1 MSGLTNQVLNGLTG
15 SGISA
20 VDDLEVENITV
31 SNTIISKNIG
41 NTDTITTVTLTVT
54 GDATIEN
61 LHVDTIIVD
70 EYVAANLH
78 VLGNA
83 QIDGIVDAGTIISET
98 SVTCDTLS
106 AATIFCTS
114 NETVSNKLTVNGSI
128 SCETFTGNAITIT
141 ASDGPLA
148 LTSDETI
155 AITSGVDLN
164 IATSADMN
172 AISDGLLNLVG
183 NPITITSP
191 SDITVTATIGVQVT
205 GTATVDIE
213 SAACTINAEV
223 TEITS
228 ILLVDGI
235 LVPSPASSA
244 PETVL
249 GKRKLYST
257 GMHSVDLSTNATSD
271 NPTRINISS
280 PYCYGLMINDPPV
293 YMTAADLMDLQAF
306 KGYLPITTY
315 TPPDPFL
322 FLGINTSSG
331 KINSFSDII
340 AFINS
345 IDTANQSLDIGYQS
359 GTPGATNCTSFGYQC
374 AQMLAGIAVC
384 SFGENASNLAMDYST
399 NIGYA
404 AGYKA
409 GISSTNI
416 GREAGNNPG
425 AGSVN
430 LGDTTG
436 RDSGANSIN
445 LGKGC
450 GFRAPAGSIS
460 LSSLGSTFTP
470 AGYGLTNGLYATS
483 VNPNTSTI
491 QKNKVF
497 FNPTSYELS
506 YNPSNFGQNFFSGNV
521 NYTGLTTGSY
531 VTTSTITLPFG
542 NSQWSYT
549 LALSS
554 QYSAIALNEFFAIA
568 FVLNDGTTTY
578 YPSVYNTSAGNYYA
592 TCLVDNGTL
601 SNNPVVTI
609 TDSINLTSTSTTTF
623 NIQFFMKNSRNIS
636 ASIDYSI
643 LFTCIT

>member
-15 SGISA
+15 SGIAMTDDFS
-20 VDDLEVENITV
+20 VDNITV
-31 SNTIISKNIG
+31 NNTIISKEIANS
-41 NTDTITTVTLTVT
+41 DTLTTVTLVVT

-78 VLGNA
+78 VLGSA
-83 QIDGIVDAGTIISET
+83 QIDDTLDAGTIVSET

-106 AATIFCTS
+106 AATIFCT
-114 NETVSNKLTVNGSI
+114 NNQTVTNKLTVNGSI
-128 SCETFTGNAITIT
+128 ACETFTGNAITIT
-141 ASDGPLA
+141 AADGPLA

-155 AITSGVDLN
+155 VITSGVDLN

-183 NPITITSP
+183 DPITITSP
-191 SDITVTATIGVQVT
+191 TDITVSATIGVQISGV
-205 GTATVDIE
+205 ATVDIE
-213 SAACTINAEV
+213 SAACTINAEI

-235 LVPSPASSA
+235 LVPSPASA
-244 PETVL
+244 VEETVL
-249 GKRKLYST
+249 GKRKLSST
-257 GMHSVDLSTNATSD
+257 GMHSVDLSTNADAD

-293 YMTAADLMDLQAF
+293 YMNAADLMDLQSF
-306 KGYLPITTY
+306 KGYLPVVTY
-315 TPPDPFL
+315 TPPDAFD
-322 FLGINTSSG
+322 FMGINTTTG
-331 KINSFSDII
+331 KINTFSDII

-345 IDTANQSLDIGYQS
+345 INTANQSLDIGYQT

-374 AQMLAGIAVC
+374 AQSLAGIAVC
-384 SFGENASNLAMDYST
+384 SFGENASNLAKDYST

-409 GISSTNI
+409 GISSVSV
-416 GREAGNNPG
+416 GRQAGNNPG
-425 AGSVN
+425 DGTVN
-430 LGDTTG
+430 LGDSSG
-436 RDSGANSIN
+436 RDSGANSVSI
-445 LGKGC
+445 GKGC
-450 GFRAPAGSIS
+450 GFIAPVQSIS
-460 LSSLGSTFTP
+460 LSSLGTNFTP
-470 AGYGLTNGLYATS
+470 AGYLGTKGFFATS
-483 VNPNTSTI
+483 VNPNTSTT

-521 NYTGLTTGSY
+521 NYTSLTTGSY

-542 NSQWSYT
+542 NSQWNYS
-549 LALSS
+549 LSLSS

-592 TCLVDNGTL
+592 TCLVDNGAL
-601 SNNPVVTI
+601 SNNPVI
-609 TDSINLTSTSTTTF
+609 TMNDTINLTSTSTTTF
-623 NIQFFMKNSRNIS
+623 NIQFFMKNTRNIS

-643 LFTCIT
+643 IFTCIT